1 MATAAITTTMTMTT
15 AINMKV
21 GRPNIQAAA
30 VVGEGVGLGEGVGGL
45 GFLGFGGLGFVLG
58 GLAGLV
64 VSVGGLP
71 LMVVV

>member
-30 VVGEGVGLGEGVGGL
+30 VVGEGVSLGEG
-45 GFLGFGGLGFVLG
+45 LG

-64 VSVGGLP
+64 VSLGGLP
-71 LMVVV
+71 LMVVDYPGIII